1 MAKDFVTTN
10 QLGVDLYAAYDAIS
24 ASLPENPGHPHV
36 YGARVQGVDQSEW
49 IFGKV
54 AAGATINQYNA
65 VFIDVGA
72 DAVIPTVGGAATLGR
87 HLRPGVYQG
96 ATQLTAG
103 MAGWFMISG
112 APIITTAG
120 LAAASANLY
129 TTNVS
134 GVLDDAVATGSQYP
148 IRGLVATV
156 TNTQTS
162 STTNVQGMMT
172 FPSVG
177 LITDA
182 A

>member
-1 MAKDFVTTN
+1 MADSVTTN
-10 QLGVDLYAAYDAIS
+10 VIGVSFLTAYDAIS
-24 ASLPENPGHPHV
+24 ASIPEVPGHPHV
-36 YGARVQGVDQSEW
+36 YGTRVQGTDGSEW

-54 AAGATINQYNA
+54 AAGATINQYNT

-72 DAVIPTVGGAATLGR
+72 DAVVPSLGGAASLAPSM
-87 HLRPGVYQG
+87 RPGVYMG

-112 APIITTAG
+112 CPTITTAG
-120 LAAASANLY
+120 LCAANAPLF
-129 TTNVS
+129 TTQVS

-148 IRGLVATV
+148 IRGLFATV

-172 FPSVG
+172 FPSIGG
-177 LITDA
+177 LGQA
-182 A
+182 S